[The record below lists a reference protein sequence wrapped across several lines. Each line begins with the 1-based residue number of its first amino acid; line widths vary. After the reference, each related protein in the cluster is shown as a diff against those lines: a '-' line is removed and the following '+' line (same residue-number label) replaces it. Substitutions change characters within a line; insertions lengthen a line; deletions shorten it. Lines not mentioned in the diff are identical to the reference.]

1 MAPKAVGV
9 TGNLSSLANYSTT
22 GPTRLAADA
31 IFNTHADASAHL
43 HIGWV
48 GDRFTDVHL
57 PLAGVCATQHN
68 YLKGMAIF
76 TGLVLF
82 VLSFVIFGTSQQSLS
97 GLSAACC
104 MCRRRITAEELTGSI
119 SARSPPMRG
128 RRLSVRNPIPVDSGG
143 ETLPPLEKKTRADR
157 IQGQWAL
164 FGLYLLIVV
173 LVVLS
178 FGSIPI
184 YAAGG
189 QRNDTIWRKAC
200 DENNV
205 QLLHQMGLS

>member
-1 MAPKAVGV
+1 MACHAGGRTQSVEPVHGRPGTTTTIAAI
-9 TGNLSSLANYSTT
+9 TAATAPTHLYS
-22 GPTRLAADA
+22 GEPAEAL
-31 IFNTHADASAHL
+31 L
-43 HIGWV
+43 HHIICV
-48 GDRFTDVHL
+48 K
-57 PLAGVCATQHN
+57 PCCAQR
-68 YLKGMAIF
+68 IF

-97 GLSAACC
+97 GLRAACC

-157 IQGQWAL
+157 IQGLWAL